1 MSGIIFGLRSNGIG
15 ASTCTMKGHITYQ
28 RKMLKAHDD
37 IFGFRN
43 NLKLTLEQYYVDEA
57 SCSDFMIEIIITKI

>member
-1 MSGIIFGLRSNGIG
+1 
-15 ASTCTMKGHITYQ
+15 
-28 RKMLKAHDD
+28 MLEAHDD